1 MMEKLAEI
9 KDGTVFKSGVTDR
22 CNLFLGYKKEDRSTD
37 YELEKRRYLMKK
49 LKFDSYDGV
58 CFLNG
63 LVFFAPVALLV
74 RTQAGVSEHVFFLLQ
89 ALLSGVIFLGEIPT
103 GFITDKIGYRKSLIL
118 AQVLLLGARSL
129 LLAAFVS
136 RSLALFVVEAVVEGI
151 AACFTSGTGSAY
163 LYNLYGENGYLVKT
177 AHAENFGIAGF
188 IISTVA
194 YAGIYKIS
202 GMEGLLITTV
212 VMDIIAV
219 VCSFFLRSESSKTII
234 ADRKEVQILAVFKNK
249 KAFLFVISLAIFSIA
264 WLLINFFYVV
274 KLENCGLP
282 VEWMSLIILSYSAV
296 QMLAEPILGKL
307 SDGKNGKSSRE
318 KLPAVTAATAGVAFL
333 LFGVVKFRAAVLL
346 LMLILP
352 LLLNLPEYLL
362 MDLENQFVDEA
373 ECGSQRAATLSVLNM
388 GVNLVEI
395 LTLSASAFLTKI
407 GIQWCFVFVGCFLM
421 AIALL
426 FARIQK

>member
-1 MMEKLAEI
+1 
-9 KDGTVFKSGVTDR
+9 
-22 CNLFLGYKKEDRSTD
+22 
-37 YELEKRRYLMKK
+37 MKK

-74 RTQAGVSEHVFFLLQ
+74 RTQAGVSEHVFFILQ

-136 RSLALFVVEAVVEGI
+136 RSLVLFVVEAVVEGI

-163 LYNLYGENGYLVKT
+163 LYALYGENGYLAKT
-177 AHAENFGIAGF
+177 AHAGNFGTAGF

-234 ADRKEVQILAVFKNK
+234 ADRKEVQILAIFKNK

-264 WLLINFFYVV
+264 WLLINFFYVE

-362 MDLENQFVDEA
+362 MDLENQFVDET

-421 AIALL
+421 VIALL
-426 FARIQK
+426 FAGIKNRRSENRVLLSK

>member
-1 MMEKLAEI
+1 
-9 KDGTVFKSGVTDR
+9 
-22 CNLFLGYKKEDRSTD
+22 
-37 YELEKRRYLMKK
+37 
-49 LKFDSYDGV
+49 
-58 CFLNG
+58 
-63 LVFFAPVALLV
+63 
-74 RTQAGVSEHVFFLLQ
+74 
-89 ALLSGVIFLGEIPT
+89 
-103 GFITDKIGYRKSLIL
+103 
-118 AQVLLLGARSL
+118 
-129 LLAAFVS
+129 
-136 RSLALFVVEAVVEGI
+136 
-151 AACFTSGTGSAY
+151 
-163 LYNLYGENGYLVKT
+163 
-177 AHAENFGIAGF
+177 
-188 IISTVA
+188 
-194 YAGIYKIS
+194 
-202 GMEGLLITTV
+202 MEGLLITTV
-212 VMDIIAV
+212 VMDVIAV
-219 VCSFFLRSESSKTII
+219 VCSFYLRSESSKTII
-234 ADRKEVQILAVFKNK
+234 ADRKEMRLQADIRQQENSGDTMQKKQEKDSIRQILAIFKNK

-307 SDGKNGKSSRE
+307 SDGKNGKSGRG
-318 KLPAVTAATAGVAFL
+318 KLPAVTAAAAGVAFL
-333 LFGVVKFRAAVLL
+333 FFGVVKFRAAVLL

-362 MDLENQFVDEA
+362 MNLENQFVDEA
-373 ECGSQRAATLSVLNM
+373 ECGSQRAAMLSVLNM

>member
-1 MMEKLAEI
+1 MAQFLNQ
-9 KDGTVFKSGVTDR
+9 VTDR
-22 CNLFLGYKKEDRSTD
+22 CNLFLGYKKEDRSID

-136 RSLALFVVEAVVEGI
+136 RSLVLFVVEAVVEGI

-163 LYNLYGENGYLVKT
+163 LYALYGENGYLAKT
-177 AHAENFGIAGF
+177 AHAGNFGTAGF

-212 VMDIIAV
+212 VMDVIAV

-264 WLLINFFYVV
+264 WLLINFFYVE

-282 VEWMSLIILSYSAV
+282 VEWMSLIILIYSAV

-307 SDGKNGKSSRE
+307 SDGKNGKSGRG

-333 LFGVVKFRAAVLL
+333 LFGVVKFRSAVLL

>member
-1 MMEKLAEI
+1 
-9 KDGTVFKSGVTDR
+9 
-22 CNLFLGYKKEDRSTD
+22 
-37 YELEKRRYLMKK
+37 MKK
-49 LKFDSYDGV
+49 IKFDSYDGV

-74 RTQAGVSEHVFFLLQ
+74 RTQAGVSEHIFFLLQ

-136 RSLALFVVEAVVEGI
+136 RSLVLFVVEAVVEGI

-163 LYNLYGENGYLVKT
+163 LYALYGENGYLAKT
-177 AHAENFGIAGF
+177 AHAGNFGTAGF

-194 YAGIYKIS
+194 YAWIYKIS

-212 VMDIIAV
+212 VMNIIAV
-219 VCSFFLRSESSKTII
+219 VCSFYLRSESSKTVI

-264 WLLINFFYVV
+264 WLLINFFYVE

-318 KLPAVTAATAGVAFL
+318 KLPAVTAAAAGVAFL

-362 MDLENQFVDEA
+362 MNLENQFVDEA

-421 AIALL
+421 VIALL

>member
-1 MMEKLAEI
+1 
-9 KDGTVFKSGVTDR
+9 
-22 CNLFLGYKKEDRSTD
+22 
-37 YELEKRRYLMKK
+37 MKK

-136 RSLALFVVEAVVEGI
+136 RSLVLFVVEAVVEGI

-163 LYNLYGENGYLVKT
+163 LYALYGENGYLAKT
-177 AHAENFGIAGF
+177 AHAGNFGTAGF

-212 VMDIIAV
+212 VMDVIAV
-219 VCSFFLRSESSKTII
+219 VCSFYLRSESSKTII
-234 ADRKEVQILAVFKNK
+234 ADRKEVQILAIFKNK

-296 QMLAEPILGKL
+296 QMLSEPILGKL
-307 SDGKNGKSSRE
+307 SDGKNGKSGRG

-333 LFGVVKFRAAVLL
+333 LFGVVKFRSAVLL

-362 MDLENQFVDEA
+362 MNLENQFVDEA
-373 ECGSQRAATLSVLNM
+373 ECGSQRAAMLSVLNM

>member
-1 MMEKLAEI
+1 
-9 KDGTVFKSGVTDR
+9 
-22 CNLFLGYKKEDRSTD
+22 
-37 YELEKRRYLMKK
+37 MKK

-163 LYNLYGENGYLVKT
+163 LYALYGENGYLAKT
-177 AHAENFGIAGF
+177 AHAGNFGTAGF

-212 VMDIIAV
+212 VMNIIAV
-219 VCSFFLRSESSKTII
+219 VCSFYLRSESSKTVI

-264 WLLINFFYVV
+264 WLLINFFYVE

-318 KLPAVTAATAGVAFL
+318 KLPAVTAAAAGVAFL

-362 MDLENQFVDEA
+362 MNLENQFVDEA

-421 AIALL
+421 VIALL

>member
-1 MMEKLAEI
+1 
-9 KDGTVFKSGVTDR
+9 
-22 CNLFLGYKKEDRSTD
+22 
-37 YELEKRRYLMKK
+37 MKK

-74 RTQAGVSEHVFFLLQ
+74 RTQAGVSEHIFFLLQ

-151 AACFTSGTGSAY
+151 AVCFTSGTGSAY
-163 LYNLYGENGYLVKT
+163 LYDLYGENGYLVKT
-177 AHAENFGIAGF
+177 AHAENFGTAGF

-234 ADRKEVQILAVFKNK
+234 ADRKEVQILAIFKNK

-333 LFGVVKFRAAVLL
+333 LFGVVKFRSAVLL

-362 MDLENQFVDEA
+362 MNLENQFVDEA

>member
-1 MMEKLAEI
+1 
-9 KDGTVFKSGVTDR
+9 
-22 CNLFLGYKKEDRSTD
+22 
-37 YELEKRRYLMKK
+37 MKK

-118 AQVLLLGARSL
+118 AQMLLLGARSL

-136 RSLALFVVEAVVEGI
+136 RSLALFVVEAVVEGT
-151 AACFTSGTGSAY
+151 ATCFTSGTGSAY
-163 LYNLYGENGYLVKT
+163 LYALYGENGYLAKT
-177 AHAENFGIAGF
+177 AHAGNFGTAGF

-202 GMEGLLITTV
+202 GMEGLLIITV

-219 VCSFFLRSESSKTII
+219 VCSFFLRSESSKTVI

-264 WLLINFFYVV
+264 WLLINFFYVE

-307 SDGKNGKSSRE
+307 SDGKNGKSGRG

-333 LFGVVKFRAAVLL
+333 LFGVIKFRAAVLL

>member
-1 MMEKLAEI
+1 
-9 KDGTVFKSGVTDR
+9 
-22 CNLFLGYKKEDRSTD
+22 
-37 YELEKRRYLMKK
+37 MKK

-74 RTQAGVSEHVFFLLQ
+74 RTQAGVSEHVFFILQ

-118 AQVLLLGARSL
+118 AQVLLFGARSL

-136 RSLALFVVEAVVEGI
+136 RSLVLFVVEAVVEGI

-163 LYNLYGENGYLVKT
+163 LYALYGENGYLAKT
-177 AHAENFGIAGF
+177 AHAGNFGTAGF

-212 VMDIIAV
+212 VMDVIAV

-264 WLLINFFYVV
+264 WLLINFFYVE

-282 VEWMSLIILSYSAV
+282 VEWMSLIILIYSAV

-307 SDGKNGKSSRE
+307 SDGKNGKSGRG

-362 MDLENQFVDEA
+362 MNLENQFVDEA

>member
-1 MMEKLAEI
+1 
-9 KDGTVFKSGVTDR
+9 
-22 CNLFLGYKKEDRSTD
+22 
-37 YELEKRRYLMKK
+37 MKK

-74 RTQAGVSEHVFFLLQ
+74 RTQAGVSEHVFFILQ

-136 RSLALFVVEAVVEGI
+136 RSLVLFVVEAVVEGI

-177 AHAENFGIAGF
+177 AHAENFGTAGF

-264 WLLINFFYVV
+264 WLLINFFYVE

>member
-1 MMEKLAEI
+1 
-9 KDGTVFKSGVTDR
+9 
-22 CNLFLGYKKEDRSTD
+22 
-37 YELEKRRYLMKK
+37 MKK

-103 GFITDKIGYRKSLIL
+103 GFITDKIGYRKSLIW
-118 AQVLLLGARSL
+118 AQVLLFGARSL

-136 RSLALFVVEAVVEGI
+136 RSLALFVVEAVVEGT
-151 AACFTSGTGSAY
+151 ATCFTSGTGSAY
-163 LYNLYGENGYLVKT
+163 LYDLYGENGYLAKT
-177 AHAENFGIAGF
+177 AHAGNFGTAGF

-219 VCSFFLRSESSKTII
+219 VCSFFLRSESSKTVI

-264 WLLINFFYVV
+264 WLLINFFYVE

-307 SDGKNGKSSRE
+307 SDGKNVKSGRG

-333 LFGVVKFRAAVLL
+333 LFGVVKFRAAVLI

-421 AIALL
+421 VIALL

>member
-1 MMEKLAEI
+1 
-9 KDGTVFKSGVTDR
+9 
-22 CNLFLGYKKEDRSTD
+22 
-37 YELEKRRYLMKK
+37 MKK
-49 LKFDSYDGV
+49 LKFDSSDGV

-136 RSLALFVVEAVVEGI
+136 RSLVLFVVEAVVEGI

-163 LYNLYGENGYLVKT
+163 LYALYGENGYLVKT
-177 AHAENFGIAGF
+177 AHAENFGTAGF

-219 VCSFFLRSESSKTII
+219 VCSFFLRSESSKAVI
-234 ADRKEVQILAVFKNK
+234 ADRKEVQILAIFKNK

-307 SDGKNGKSSRE
+307 SDGKNGKSGRG

>member
-1 MMEKLAEI
+1 
-9 KDGTVFKSGVTDR
+9 
-22 CNLFLGYKKEDRSTD
+22 
-37 YELEKRRYLMKK
+37 MKK
-49 LKFDSYDGV
+49 IKFDSYDGV

-118 AQVLLLGARSL
+118 AQMLLLGARSL

-136 RSLALFVVEAVVEGI
+136 RSLALFVVEAVVEGT
-151 AACFTSGTGSAY
+151 ATCFTSGTGSAY
-163 LYNLYGENGYLVKT
+163 LYDLYGENGYLVKT
-177 AHAENFGIAGF
+177 AHAENFGTAGF

-219 VCSFFLRSESSKTII
+219 VCSFYLRSESSKTII
-234 ADRKEVQILAVFKNK
+234 ADRKEVQILAIFKNK

-307 SDGKNGKSSRE
+307 SDGKNGKSGRG

-362 MDLENQFVDEA
+362 MNLENQFVDET

>member
-1 MMEKLAEI
+1 
-9 KDGTVFKSGVTDR
+9 
-22 CNLFLGYKKEDRSTD
+22 
-37 YELEKRRYLMKK
+37 MKK

-129 LLAAFVS
+129 LLVAFVS
-136 RSLALFVVEAVVEGI
+136 RSLALFVVEAVVEGT
-151 AACFTSGTGSAY
+151 ATCFTSGTGSAY
-163 LYNLYGENGYLVKT
+163 LYDLYGENGYLVKT
-177 AHAENFGIAGF
+177 AHAENFGTAGF

-234 ADRKEVQILAVFKNK
+234 ADRKEVQILAIFKNK

-307 SDGKNGKSSRE
+307 SDGKNGKSGRG

-362 MDLENQFVDEA
+362 MNLENQFVDET

>member
-1 MMEKLAEI
+1 
-9 KDGTVFKSGVTDR
+9 
-22 CNLFLGYKKEDRSTD
+22 
-37 YELEKRRYLMKK
+37 MKK

-74 RTQAGVSEHVFFLLQ
+74 RTQAGVSEHVFFILQ

-136 RSLALFVVEAVVEGI
+136 RSLVLFVVEAVVEGI

-163 LYNLYGENGYLVKT
+163 LYALYGENGYLAKT
-177 AHAENFGIAGF
+177 AHAGNFGTAGF

-212 VMDIIAV
+212 VMDVIAV

-264 WLLINFFYVV
+264 WLLINFFYVE

-307 SDGKNGKSSRE
+307 SDGKNGKSGRG

-333 LFGVVKFRAAVLL
+333 LFGVVKFRSAVLL

-362 MDLENQFVDEA
+362 MNLENQFVDEA

>member
-1 MMEKLAEI
+1 
-9 KDGTVFKSGVTDR
+9 
-22 CNLFLGYKKEDRSTD
+22 
-37 YELEKRRYLMKK
+37 MKK

-103 GFITDKIGYRKSLIL
+103 GFITDKIGYRKSLIW
-118 AQVLLLGARSL
+118 AQVLLFGARSL

-163 LYNLYGENGYLVKT
+163 LYALYGENGYLAKT
-177 AHAENFGIAGF
+177 AHAGNFGTAGF

-202 GMEGLLITTV
+202 GMEGLLIITV

-234 ADRKEVQILAVFKNK
+234 ADRKEVQILAILKNK

-264 WLLINFFYVV
+264 WLLINFFYVE

-307 SDGKNGKSSRE
+307 SDGKNGKSGRG
-318 KLPAVTAATAGVAFL
+318 KLPAVTAATAGVTFL
-333 LFGVVKFRAAVLL
+333 FFGVVKFRAAVLL

-362 MDLENQFVDEA
+362 MDLENQFVDET
-373 ECGSQRAATLSVLNM
+373 ECGGQRAATLSVLNM

-421 AIALL
+421 VIALL

>member
-1 MMEKLAEI
+1 
-9 KDGTVFKSGVTDR
+9 
-22 CNLFLGYKKEDRSTD
+22 
-37 YELEKRRYLMKK
+37 MKK

-74 RTQAGVSEHVFFLLQ
+74 RTQAGVSEHIFFLLQ

-136 RSLALFVVEAVVEGI
+136 RSLVLFVVEAVVEGI

-163 LYNLYGENGYLVKT
+163 LYALYGENGYLAKT
-177 AHAENFGIAGF
+177 AHAGNFGTAGF

-219 VCSFFLRSESSKTII
+219 VCSFFLRSESSKTVI

-264 WLLINFFYVV
+264 WLLINFFYVE

-307 SDGKNGKSSRE
+307 SDGKNVKSGRG

-333 LFGVVKFRAAVLL
+333 LFGVVKFRAAVLI

-421 AIALL
+421 VIALL

>member
-1 MMEKLAEI
+1 
-9 KDGTVFKSGVTDR
+9 
-22 CNLFLGYKKEDRSTD
+22 
-37 YELEKRRYLMKK
+37 MKK

-74 RTQAGVSEHVFFLLQ
+74 RTQAGVSEHIFFLLQ

-136 RSLALFVVEAVVEGI
+136 RSLVLFVVEAVVEGI

-163 LYNLYGENGYLVKT
+163 LYALYGENGYLAKT
-177 AHAENFGIAGF
+177 AHAGNFGTAGF

-219 VCSFFLRSESSKTII
+219 VCSFFLRSESSKAVI
-234 ADRKEVQILAVFKNK
+234 ADRKEVQILAIFKNK

-264 WLLINFFYVV
+264 WLLINFFYVE

-296 QMLAEPILGKL
+296 QMLAEPILEKL
-307 SDGKNGKSSRE
+307 PVGKNGKSGRK
-318 KLPAVTAATAGVAFL
+318 KLPAVTAVTAGVAFL
-333 LFGVVKFRAAVLL
+333 LFGVIKFRAAVLL

-362 MDLENQFVDEA
+362 MDLENQFVDET

-407 GIQWCFVFVGCFLM
+407 GIQWCFVFVGGFLM

>member
-1 MMEKLAEI
+1 
-9 KDGTVFKSGVTDR
+9 
-22 CNLFLGYKKEDRSTD
+22 
-37 YELEKRRYLMKK
+37 MKK

-136 RSLALFVVEAVVEGI
+136 RSLVLFVVEAVVEGI

-163 LYNLYGENGYLVKT
+163 LYALYGENGYLAKT
-177 AHAENFGIAGF
+177 AHAGNFGTAGF

-212 VMDIIAV
+212 VMDVIAV
-219 VCSFFLRSESSKTII
+219 VCSFYLRSESSKTVI

-264 WLLINFFYVV
+264 WLLINFFYVE

-318 KLPAVTAATAGVAFL
+318 KLPAVTAAAAGVAFL

-362 MDLENQFVDEA
+362 MNLENQFVDEA

-421 AIALL
+421 VIALL

>member
-1 MMEKLAEI
+1 
-9 KDGTVFKSGVTDR
+9 
-22 CNLFLGYKKEDRSTD
+22 
-37 YELEKRRYLMKK
+37 MKK

-58 CFLNG
+58 CFMNG

-136 RSLALFVVEAVVEGI
+136 RSLVLFVVEAVVEGI

-163 LYNLYGENGYLVKT
+163 LYALYGENGYLAKT
-177 AHAENFGIAGF
+177 AHAGNFGTAGF

-219 VCSFFLRSESSKTII
+219 VCSFFPRSESSKAVI
-234 ADRKEVQILAVFKNK
+234 ADRKEVQILAIFKNK

-282 VEWMSLIILSYSAV
+282 VECMSLIILSYSAV

-307 SDGKNGKSSRE
+307 SDGKNGKSGRK
-318 KLPAVTAATAGVAFL
+318 KLLAVTAVTAGVAFL
-333 LFGVVKFRAAVLL
+333 LFGVIKFRAAVLL

-362 MDLENQFVDEA
+362 MDLENQFVDET

-407 GIQWCFVFVGCFLM
+407 GIQWCFVFVGGFLM

>member
-1 MMEKLAEI
+1 
-9 KDGTVFKSGVTDR
+9 
-22 CNLFLGYKKEDRSTD
+22 
-37 YELEKRRYLMKK
+37 MKK

-74 RTQAGVSEHVFFLLQ
+74 RTQAGVSEHIFFLLQ

-163 LYNLYGENGYLVKT
+163 LYALYGENGYLAKT
-177 AHAENFGIAGF
+177 AHAGNFGTAGF

-212 VMDIIAV
+212 VTNIAAV
-219 VCSFFLRSESSKTII
+219 ICSFFLRSERSKTVI
-234 ADRKEVQILAVFKNK
+234 ADRKEVQILTVFKNK

-264 WLLINFFYVV
+264 WLLINFFYVE

-282 VEWMSLIILSYSAV
+282 VEWMSLIILLYSAV

-307 SDGKNGKSSRE
+307 SAGKNGKSGRG
-318 KLPAVTAATAGVAFL
+318 KLLAVTAVTAGVAFL

-362 MDLENQFVDEA
+362 LDLENQFVDET

-421 AIALL
+421 MVAFL
-426 FARIQK
+426 FVRIQK

>member
-1 MMEKLAEI
+1 
-9 KDGTVFKSGVTDR
+9 
-22 CNLFLGYKKEDRSTD
+22 
-37 YELEKRRYLMKK
+37 MKK

-74 RTQAGVSEHVFFLLQ
+74 RTQAGVSEHVFFILQ

-136 RSLALFVVEAVVEGI
+136 RSLVLFVVEAVVEGI

-163 LYNLYGENGYLVKT
+163 LYALYGENGYLAKT
-177 AHAENFGIAGF
+177 AHAGNFGTAGF

-219 VCSFFLRSESSKTII
+219 VCSFYLRSESSKTII

-307 SDGKNGKSSRE
+307 SDGKNGKSGRE

-362 MDLENQFVDEA
+362 MNLENQFVDEA
-373 ECGSQRAATLSVLNM
+373 ECGSQRAAMLSVLNM

-421 AIALL
+421 VIALL

>member
-1 MMEKLAEI
+1 
-9 KDGTVFKSGVTDR
+9 
-22 CNLFLGYKKEDRSTD
+22 
-37 YELEKRRYLMKK
+37 MKK

-163 LYNLYGENGYLVKT
+163 LYDLYGENGYLVKT
-177 AHAENFGIAGF
+177 AHAENFGTAGF

-219 VCSFFLRSESSKTII
+219 VCSFFLRSESSKTVI

-264 WLLINFFYVV
+264 WLLINFFYVE

-318 KLPAVTAATAGVAFL
+318 KLPAVTAAAAGVAFL

-362 MDLENQFVDEA
+362 MNLENQFVDEA

-421 AIALL
+421 VIALL

>member
-1 MMEKLAEI
+1 
-9 KDGTVFKSGVTDR
+9 
-22 CNLFLGYKKEDRSTD
+22 
-37 YELEKRRYLMKK
+37 
-49 LKFDSYDGV
+49 
-58 CFLNG
+58 
-63 LVFFAPVALLV
+63 
-74 RTQAGVSEHVFFLLQ
+74 
-89 ALLSGVIFLGEIPT
+89 
-103 GFITDKIGYRKSLIL
+103 
-118 AQVLLLGARSL
+118 
-129 LLAAFVS
+129 
-136 RSLALFVVEAVVEGI
+136 
-151 AACFTSGTGSAY
+151 
-163 LYNLYGENGYLVKT
+163 
-177 AHAENFGIAGF
+177 
-188 IISTVA
+188 
-194 YAGIYKIS
+194 
-202 GMEGLLITTV
+202 MEGLLITTV

-234 ADRKEVQILAVFKNK
+234 ADRKEMRLQADIRQQENSGDTMQKKQEKDSIRQILAIFKNK

-296 QMLAEPILGKL
+296 QMLAEPILGK
-307 SDGKNGKSSRE
+307 NGKFSRE

-362 MDLENQFVDEA
+362 MNLENQFVDEA
-373 ECGSQRAATLSVLNM
+373 ECGNQRAATLSVLNM

>member
-1 MMEKLAEI
+1 
-9 KDGTVFKSGVTDR
+9 
-22 CNLFLGYKKEDRSTD
+22 
-37 YELEKRRYLMKK
+37 MKK

-136 RSLALFVVEAVVEGI
+136 RSLVLFVVEAVVEGI

-163 LYNLYGENGYLVKT
+163 LYALYGENGYLVKT
-177 AHAENFGIAGF
+177 AHAENFGTAGF

-219 VCSFFLRSESSKTII
+219 VCSFFLRSESSKAVI
-234 ADRKEVQILAVFKNK
+234 ADRKEVQILAIFKNK

-307 SDGKNGKSSRE
+307 SDGKNGKSGRK
-318 KLPAVTAATAGVAFL
+318 KLPAVTAVTAGVAFL
-333 LFGVVKFRAAVLL
+333 LFGVIKFRAAVLL

-362 MDLENQFVDEA
+362 MDLENQFVDET

>member
-1 MMEKLAEI
+1 
-9 KDGTVFKSGVTDR
+9 
-22 CNLFLGYKKEDRSTD
+22 
-37 YELEKRRYLMKK
+37 MKK

-136 RSLALFVVEAVVEGI
+136 ESLALFVVEAVVEGV
-151 AACFTSGTGSAY
+151 ATCFTSGTGSAY
-163 LYNLYGENGYLVKT
+163 LYALYGENGYLAKT
-177 AHAENFGIAGF
+177 AHAGNFGTAGF

-212 VMDIIAV
+212 VANATAV
-219 VCSFFLRSESSKTII
+219 ACSFFLRSESSKTVI
-234 ADRKEVQILAVFKNK
+234 ADMKEVQILAVFKNK
-249 KAFLFVISLAIFSIA
+249 KVFLFVISLAIFSIA
-264 WLLINFFYVV
+264 WLLINFFYVE

-282 VEWMSLIILSYSAV
+282 VEGMSLIILTYSAI

-307 SDGKNGKSSRE
+307 SVGKNGKSGRG
-318 KLPAVTAATAGVAFL
+318 KLLAVTAVTAGVAFL

-352 LLLNLPEYLL
+352 LLLNIPEYLL
-362 MDLENQFVDEA
+362 LDLENQFVDET

-407 GIQWCFVFVGCFLM
+407 GIQWCFAFVGCFLM
-421 AIALL
+421 VAAFL

>member
-1 MMEKLAEI
+1 
-9 KDGTVFKSGVTDR
+9 
-22 CNLFLGYKKEDRSTD
+22 
-37 YELEKRRYLMKK
+37 MKK
-49 LKFDSYDGV
+49 LKIDSYDGV

-74 RTQAGVSEHVFFLLQ
+74 RTQAGVSEHIFFLLQ

-103 GFITDKIGYRKSLIL
+103 GFITDKIGYRKSLIW
-118 AQVLLLGARSL
+118 AQVLLFGARSL

-163 LYNLYGENGYLVKT
+163 LYALYGENGYLAKT
-177 AHAENFGIAGF
+177 AHAGNFGTAGF

-202 GMEGLLITTV
+202 GMEGLLIITV
-212 VMDIIAV
+212 VANATAV
-219 VCSFFLRSESSKTII
+219 ACSFFLRSESSKTVI

-264 WLLINFFYVV
+264 WLLINFFYVE

-282 VEWMSLIILSYSAV
+282 VEWMSLIILIYSAV
-296 QMLAEPILGKL
+296 QMLAEPILEKL
-307 SDGKNGKSSRE
+307 SVGKNGKSGRK
-318 KLPAVTAATAGVAFL
+318 KLLAVTAVTAGVAFL
-333 LFGVVKFRAAVLL
+333 LFGVIKFRAAVLL

-362 MDLENQFVDEA
+362 MDLENQFVDET

-395 LTLSASAFLTKI
+395 LTLSTSAFLTKI

-421 AIALL
+421 VIALL
-426 FARIQK
+426 FAGIKK

>member
-1 MMEKLAEI
+1 
-9 KDGTVFKSGVTDR
+9 
-22 CNLFLGYKKEDRSTD
+22 
-37 YELEKRRYLMKK
+37 MKK

-103 GFITDKIGYRKSLIL
+103 GFITDKIGYRKSLIW
-118 AQVLLLGARSL
+118 AQVLLFGARSL

-151 AACFTSGTGSAY
+151 AVCFTSGTGSAY
-163 LYNLYGENGYLVKT
+163 LYDLYGENGYLVKT
-177 AHAENFGIAGF
+177 AHAENFGTAGF

-234 ADRKEVQILAVFKNK
+234 ADRKEVQILAIFKNK

-307 SDGKNGKSSRE
+307 SDGKNGKSGRG

-333 LFGVVKFRAAVLL
+333 LFGVVKFRSAVLL

-362 MDLENQFVDEA
+362 MNLENQFVDEA

-421 AIALL
+421 VIALL

>member
-1 MMEKLAEI
+1 
-9 KDGTVFKSGVTDR
+9 
-22 CNLFLGYKKEDRSTD
+22 
-37 YELEKRRYLMKK
+37 MKK
-49 LKFDSYDGV
+49 LKVDSYDGV

-74 RTQAGVSEHVFFLLQ
+74 RTQAGVSEHIFFLLQ

-163 LYNLYGENGYLVKT
+163 LYALYGENGYLAKT
-177 AHAENFGIAGF
+177 AHAGNFGTAGF

-219 VCSFFLRSESSKTII
+219 VCSFFLRSESSKAVI
-234 ADRKEVQILAVFKNK
+234 ADRKEVQILAIFKNK

-307 SDGKNGKSSRE
+307 SDGKNGKSGRG
-318 KLPAVTAATAGVAFL
+318 KLPAVTAATAGVTFL
-333 LFGVVKFRAAVLL
+333 FFGVVKFRAAVLL

-362 MDLENQFVDEA
+362 MDLENQFVDET
-373 ECGSQRAATLSVLNM
+373 ECGGQRAATLSVLNM

>member
-1 MMEKLAEI
+1 
-9 KDGTVFKSGVTDR
+9 
-22 CNLFLGYKKEDRSTD
+22 
-37 YELEKRRYLMKK
+37 MKK

-74 RTQAGVSEHVFFLLQ
+74 RTQAGVSEHIFFLLQ

-136 RSLALFVVEAVVEGI
+136 RSLVLFVVEAVVEGI

-163 LYNLYGENGYLVKT
+163 LYALYGENGYLAKT
-177 AHAENFGIAGF
+177 AHAGNFGTAGF

-212 VMDIIAV
+212 VMNIIAV
-219 VCSFFLRSESSKTII
+219 VCSFYLRSESSKTVI
-234 ADRKEVQILAVFKNK
+234 ADRKEVQILAIFKNK

-296 QMLAEPILGKL
+296 QMLSEPILGKL
-307 SDGKNGKSSRE
+307 SDGKNGKSGRG
-318 KLPAVTAATAGVAFL
+318 KLPAVTAAAAGVAFL
-333 LFGVVKFRAAVLL
+333 FFGVVKFRAAVLL

-362 MDLENQFVDEA
+362 MNLENQFVDEA
-373 ECGSQRAATLSVLNM
+373 ECGSQRAAMLSVLNM

>member
-1 MMEKLAEI
+1 
-9 KDGTVFKSGVTDR
+9 
-22 CNLFLGYKKEDRSTD
+22 
-37 YELEKRRYLMKK
+37 MKK

-74 RTQAGVSEHVFFLLQ
+74 RTQAGVSEHIFFLLQ
-89 ALLSGVIFLGEIPT
+89 ALLSGVVFLGEIPT

-118 AQVLLLGARSL
+118 AQVLLFGARSL

-163 LYNLYGENGYLVKT
+163 LYALYGENGYLAKT
-177 AHAENFGIAGF
+177 AHAGNFGTAGF

-212 VMDIIAV
+212 VTNIIAV
-219 VCSFFLRSESSKTII
+219 VSSFFLRSESSKTVI

-264 WLLINFFYVV
+264 WLLINFFYVE
-274 KLENCGLP
+274 KLEICGLP
-282 VEWMSLIILSYSAV
+282 VEWMSLIILIYSAV
-296 QMLAEPILGKL
+296 QMLAEPILEKL
-307 SDGKNGKSSRE
+307 SVGKNGKSGRK
-318 KLPAVTAATAGVAFL
+318 KLLAVTAVTAGVAFL
-333 LFGVVKFRAAVLL
+333 LFGVIKFRAAVLL

-362 MDLENQFVDEA
+362 MDLENQFVDET

-421 AIALL
+421 VIALL
-426 FARIQK
+426 FVRIQK

>member
-1 MMEKLAEI
+1 
-9 KDGTVFKSGVTDR
+9 
-22 CNLFLGYKKEDRSTD
+22 
-37 YELEKRRYLMKK
+37 MKK

-74 RTQAGVSEHVFFLLQ
+74 RTQAGVSEHIFFLLQ

-103 GFITDKIGYRKSLIL
+103 GFITDKIGYRKSLIW
-118 AQVLLLGARSL
+118 AQVLLFGARSL

-163 LYNLYGENGYLVKT
+163 LYALYGENGYLAKT
-177 AHAENFGIAGF
+177 AHAGNFGTAGF

-219 VCSFFLRSESSKTII
+219 VCSFFLRSESSKTVI

-264 WLLINFFYVV
+264 WLLINFFYVE

-307 SDGKNGKSSRE
+307 SDGKNVKSGRG

-421 AIALL
+421 VIALL

>member
-1 MMEKLAEI
+1 
-9 KDGTVFKSGVTDR
+9 
-22 CNLFLGYKKEDRSTD
+22 
-37 YELEKRRYLMKK
+37 MKK

-74 RTQAGVSEHVFFLLQ
+74 RTQAGVSEHIFFLLQ

-136 RSLALFVVEAVVEGI
+136 RSLALFVVEAVVEGT
-151 AACFTSGTGSAY
+151 ATCFTSGTGSAY
-163 LYNLYGENGYLVKT
+163 LYDLYGENGYLVKT
-177 AHAENFGIAGF
+177 AHAENFGTAGF

-219 VCSFFLRSESSKTII
+219 VCSFYLRSESSKTII

-264 WLLINFFYVV
+264 WLLINFFYVE

-362 MDLENQFVDEA
+362 MNLENQFVDEA

-421 AIALL
+421 VIAHL

>member
-1 MMEKLAEI
+1 
-9 KDGTVFKSGVTDR
+9 
-22 CNLFLGYKKEDRSTD
+22 
-37 YELEKRRYLMKK
+37 MKK

-74 RTQAGVSEHVFFLLQ
+74 RTQAGVSEHVFFILQ

-136 RSLALFVVEAVVEGI
+136 RSLVLFVVEAVVEGI

-163 LYNLYGENGYLVKT
+163 LYALYGENGYLAKT
-177 AHAENFGIAGF
+177 AHAGNFGTAGF

-212 VMDIIAV
+212 VMDVIAV

-264 WLLINFFYVV
+264 WLLINFFYVE

-307 SDGKNGKSSRE
+307 SDGKNGKSGRG

-333 LFGVVKFRAAVLL
+333 LFGVVKFRSAVLL

>member
-1 MMEKLAEI
+1 
-9 KDGTVFKSGVTDR
+9 
-22 CNLFLGYKKEDRSTD
+22 
-37 YELEKRRYLMKK
+37 MKK

-129 LLAAFVS
+129 LLVAFVS
-136 RSLALFVVEAVVEGI
+136 RSLALFVVEAVVEGT
-151 AACFTSGTGSAY
+151 ATCFTSGTGSAY
-163 LYNLYGENGYLVKT
+163 LYDLYGENGYLVKT
-177 AHAENFGIAGF
+177 AHAENFGTAGF

-212 VMDIIAV
+212 VMDVIAV
-219 VCSFFLRSESSKTII
+219 VCSFYLRSESSKTII

-264 WLLINFFYVV
+264 WLLINFFYVE

-307 SDGKNGKSSRE
+307 SDGKNGKSGRK
-318 KLPAVTAATAGVAFL
+318 KLPAVTAVTAGVAFL
-333 LFGVVKFRAAVLL
+333 LFGVIKFRAAVLL

-362 MDLENQFVDEA
+362 MDLENQFVDET

>member
-1 MMEKLAEI
+1 
-9 KDGTVFKSGVTDR
+9 
-22 CNLFLGYKKEDRSTD
+22 
-37 YELEKRRYLMKK
+37 MKK

-74 RTQAGVSEHVFFLLQ
+74 RTQAGVSEHIFFLLQ

-103 GFITDKIGYRKSLIL
+103 GFITDKIGYRKSLIW
-118 AQVLLLGARSL
+118 AQVLLFGARSL

-163 LYNLYGENGYLVKT
+163 LYALYGENGYLAKT
-177 AHAENFGIAGF
+177 AHAGNFGTAGF

-219 VCSFFLRSESSKTII
+219 VCSFFLRSESSKAVI
-234 ADRKEVQILAVFKNK
+234 ADRKEVQILAIFKNK

-282 VEWMSLIILSYSAV
+282 VECMSLIILSYSAV

-307 SDGKNGKSSRE
+307 PVGKNGKSGRK
-318 KLPAVTAATAGVAFL
+318 KLPAVTAVTAGVAFL
-333 LFGVVKFRAAVLL
+333 LFGVIKFRAAVLL

>member
-1 MMEKLAEI
+1 
-9 KDGTVFKSGVTDR
+9 
-22 CNLFLGYKKEDRSTD
+22 
-37 YELEKRRYLMKK
+37 MKK

-136 RSLALFVVEAVVEGI
+136 RSLVLFVVEAVVEGI
-151 AACFTSGTGSAY
+151 AACFTSGTGSTY
-163 LYNLYGENGYLVKT
+163 LYALYGENGYLAKT
-177 AHAENFGIAGF
+177 AHAGNFGTAGF

-212 VMDIIAV
+212 VMNIIAV
-219 VCSFFLRSESSKTII
+219 VCSFYLRSESSKTVI

-264 WLLINFFYVV
+264 WLLINFFYVE

-318 KLPAVTAATAGVAFL
+318 KLPAVTAAAAGVAFL

-362 MDLENQFVDEA
+362 MNLENQFVDEA

-421 AIALL
+421 VIALL